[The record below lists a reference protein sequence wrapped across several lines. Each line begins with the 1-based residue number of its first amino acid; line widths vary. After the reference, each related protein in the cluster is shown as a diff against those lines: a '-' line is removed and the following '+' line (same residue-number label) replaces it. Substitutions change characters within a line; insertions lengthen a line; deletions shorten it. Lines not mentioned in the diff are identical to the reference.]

1 MTKKSYAH
9 KQGECEASENELKE
23 ITQLLSRLG
32 QEKLVLNEQLKNLN
46 ADSPFAEEYRND
58 SHQLKQK
65 QSAIQQLRADVEAIE
80 TRINSTRTQLEI
92 VRHELE
98 VTRGDE
104 ADYERENERLR
115 SLLDIKRGV
124 IPSNKIPA
132 SMSNGSLAKQVSN
145 SANIMKSSQS
155 NGSLRSATPKGTCF
169 LLLVFLEMCRIFI
182 LLFWFYYVFLLFYFY
197 FFIFWLVFEFSRYY
211 W

>member
-1 MTKKSYAH
+1 MTKKSYGH
-9 KQGECEASENELKE
+9 KQGECEVAENELKE
-23 ITQLLSRLG
+23 ITQMLARLG

-65 QSAIQQLRADVEAIE
+65 QSAIQQLRAEVEAIE

-124 IPSNKIPA
+124 VPSNKIPA

-169 LLLVFLEMCRIFI
+169 LLLVFPNVSYFYSSFI
-182 LLFWFYYVFLLFYFY
+182 WFYYVFFAFLF
-197 FFIFWLVFEFSRYY
+197 FFF
-211 W
+211 